1 MTIIHGGA
9 LNLRT
14 GNAGMRLR
22 RGTGGKFGNL
32 VIANLGGVNA
42 VGIQVDSCSTEVRT
56 QDYALVNPTTAGD
69 VTNTHLFISSNTIME
84 GTATRFNW
92 VSPCTTPATAWT
104 SVTATSAAL
113 GLFGGFYET
122 SNNTLE
128 LRPSCTSPA
137 YSAIDD
143 VPDTSFYLAVGFKG
157 AFGNNNWL
165 AGWSYLSGRFTTA
178 TNPGGAASP
187 CTGGAT
193 FLVAPPP
200 PPPPPSPSPPIPE
213 NAVTEQQVSFQVT
226 LGMTRDAFDPVST
239 AYKNTVAARVGVSA
253 DKVVL
258 EIEEPLAGRRLQSA
272 SSIIVTNKIVVPDA
286 ASAASVSNSVQAI
299 VAAPQAFTTSLQQ
312 SNPAFASVQV
322 SGITAPVIATILV
335 PNQIYV
341 QPVPQEPLEPQKVF
355 PDWGIAVFVILAV
368 VLGSLCALFY
378 WVVNRERSGKPVFM
392 QLDIKKKPSN
402 PALDKG
408 IELESTNV

>member
-1 MTIIHGGA
+1 
-9 LNLRT
+9 
-14 GNAGMRLR
+14 
-22 RGTGGKFGNL
+22 
-32 VIANLGGVNA
+32 
-42 VGIQVDSCSTEVRT
+42 
-56 QDYALVNPTTAGD
+56 
-69 VTNTHLFISSNTIME
+69 
-84 GTATRFNW
+84 
-92 VSPCTTPATAWT
+92 
-104 SVTATSAAL
+104 
-113 GLFGGFYET
+113 
-122 SNNTLE
+122 
-128 LRPSCTSPA
+128 
-137 YSAIDD
+137 
-143 VPDTSFYLAVGFKG
+143 
-157 AFGNNNWL
+157 
-165 AGWSYLSGRFTTA
+165 
-178 TNPGGAASP
+178 
-187 CTGGAT
+187 
-193 FLVAPPP
+193 
-200 PPPPPSPSPPIPE
+200 
-213 NAVTEQQVSFQVT
+213 VTEQQVSFQVT

-258 EIEEPLAGRRLQSA
+258 EIEEPFAGRRLQSA
-272 SSIIVTNKIVVPDA
+272 SSIIVTNKIVVQDA

-392 QLDIKKKPSN
+392 QLDIKKKPTN

>member
-1 MTIIHGGA
+1 
-9 LNLRT
+9 
-14 GNAGMRLR
+14 
-22 RGTGGKFGNL
+22 
-32 VIANLGGVNA
+32 
-42 VGIQVDSCSTEVRT
+42 
-56 QDYALVNPTTAGD
+56 
-69 VTNTHLFISSNTIME
+69 
-84 GTATRFNW
+84 
-92 VSPCTTPATAWT
+92 
-104 SVTATSAAL
+104 
-113 GLFGGFYET
+113 
-122 SNNTLE
+122 
-128 LRPSCTSPA
+128 
-137 YSAIDD
+137 
-143 VPDTSFYLAVGFKG
+143 
-157 AFGNNNWL
+157 
-165 AGWSYLSGRFTTA
+165 
-178 TNPGGAASP
+178 
-187 CTGGAT
+187 
-193 FLVAPPP
+193 
-200 PPPPPSPSPPIPE
+200 
-213 NAVTEQQVSFQVT
+213 VTEQQVSFQVT

-258 EIEEPLAGRRLQSA
+258 EIEEPFAGRRLQSA

-286 ASAASVSNSVQAI
+286 ATAASVSNSVQAI

>member
-1 MTIIHGGA
+1 
-9 LNLRT
+9 
-14 GNAGMRLR
+14 
-22 RGTGGKFGNL
+22 
-32 VIANLGGVNA
+32 
-42 VGIQVDSCSTEVRT
+42 
-56 QDYALVNPTTAGD
+56 
-69 VTNTHLFISSNTIME
+69 
-84 GTATRFNW
+84 
-92 VSPCTTPATAWT
+92 
-104 SVTATSAAL
+104 
-113 GLFGGFYET
+113 
-122 SNNTLE
+122 
-128 LRPSCTSPA
+128 
-137 YSAIDD
+137 
-143 VPDTSFYLAVGFKG
+143 
-157 AFGNNNWL
+157 
-165 AGWSYLSGRFTTA
+165 
-178 TNPGGAASP
+178 
-187 CTGGAT
+187 
-193 FLVAPPP
+193 
-200 PPPPPSPSPPIPE
+200 
-213 NAVTEQQVSFQVT
+213 VTEQQVSFQVT

-258 EIEEPLAGRRLQSA
+258 EIEEPFAGRRLQSA

-286 ASAASVSNSVQAI
+286 ASAASVSNFVQAI

>member
-1 MTIIHGGA
+1 
-9 LNLRT
+9 
-14 GNAGMRLR
+14 
-22 RGTGGKFGNL
+22 
-32 VIANLGGVNA
+32 
-42 VGIQVDSCSTEVRT
+42 
-56 QDYALVNPTTAGD
+56 
-69 VTNTHLFISSNTIME
+69 
-84 GTATRFNW
+84 
-92 VSPCTTPATAWT
+92 
-104 SVTATSAAL
+104 
-113 GLFGGFYET
+113 
-122 SNNTLE
+122 
-128 LRPSCTSPA
+128 
-137 YSAIDD
+137 
-143 VPDTSFYLAVGFKG
+143 
-157 AFGNNNWL
+157 
-165 AGWSYLSGRFTTA
+165 
-178 TNPGGAASP
+178 
-187 CTGGAT
+187 
-193 FLVAPPP
+193 
-200 PPPPPSPSPPIPE
+200 
-213 NAVTEQQVSFQVT
+213 VTEQQVSFQVT

-258 EIEEPLAGRRLQSA
+258 EIEEPFAGRRLQSA

-341 QPVPQEPLEPQKVF
+341 QPVPQVPLEPQKVF

-392 QLDIKKKPSN
+392 QLDIKKKPTN

>member
-1 MTIIHGGA
+1 VGAGA
-9 LNLRT
+9 LSTRP
-14 GNAGMRLR
+14 GNAMMRLR
-22 RGTGGKFGNL
+22 EGTGGKFGNL
-32 VIANLGGVNA
+32 ILANVATHPGIRIDTCSSGGSAAPSIVSVLPASSASLDTYLFFSSNIIIE
-42 VGIQVDSCSTEVRT
+42 G
-56 QDYALVNPTTAGD
+56 PTAG
-69 VTNTHLFISSNTIME
+69 FQI
-84 GTATRFNW
+84 
-92 VSPCTTPATAWT
+92 VSPCTGTAPT
-104 SVTATSAAL
+104 FVNTNPL
-113 GLFGGFYET
+113 IFGGFYET

-226 LGMTRDAFDPVST
+226 LGMTRDQFELVPVST

-253 DKVVL
+253 DKVAL
-258 EIEEPLAGRRLQSA
+258 EVDDSVAGRRLQSA

-286 ASAASVSNSVQAI
+286 ASAATVSNSVQAI

-341 QPVPQEPLEPQKVF
+341 QPVAQEPQKVF

-378 WVVNRERSGKPVFM
+378 WVVRRERSGKPVFM

-408 IELESTNV
+408 IELESTQV

>member
-1 MTIIHGGA
+1 M
-9 LNLRT
+9 
-14 GNAGMRLR
+14 
-22 RGTGGKFGNL
+22 
-32 VIANLGGVNA
+32 
-42 VGIQVDSCSTEVRT
+42 
-56 QDYALVNPTTAGD
+56 
-69 VTNTHLFISSNTIME
+69 
-84 GTATRFNW
+84 
-92 VSPCTTPATAWT
+92 
-104 SVTATSAAL
+104 
-113 GLFGGFYET
+113 
-122 SNNTLE
+122 
-128 LRPSCTSPA
+128 
-137 YSAIDD
+137 
-143 VPDTSFYLAVGFKG
+143 
-157 AFGNNNWL
+157 
-165 AGWSYLSGRFTTA
+165 
-178 TNPGGAASP
+178 
-187 CTGGAT
+187 
-193 FLVAPPP
+193 
-200 PPPPPSPSPPIPE
+200 
-213 NAVTEQQVSFQVT
+213 TEQQVSFQVT

-258 EIEEPLAGRRLQSA
+258 EIEEPFAGRRLQSA

>member
-1 MTIIHGGA
+1 
-9 LNLRT
+9 
-14 GNAGMRLR
+14 
-22 RGTGGKFGNL
+22 
-32 VIANLGGVNA
+32 
-42 VGIQVDSCSTEVRT
+42 
-56 QDYALVNPTTAGD
+56 
-69 VTNTHLFISSNTIME
+69 
-84 GTATRFNW
+84 
-92 VSPCTTPATAWT
+92 
-104 SVTATSAAL
+104 
-113 GLFGGFYET
+113 
-122 SNNTLE
+122 
-128 LRPSCTSPA
+128 
-137 YSAIDD
+137 
-143 VPDTSFYLAVGFKG
+143 
-157 AFGNNNWL
+157 
-165 AGWSYLSGRFTTA
+165 
-178 TNPGGAASP
+178 
-187 CTGGAT
+187 
-193 FLVAPPP
+193 
-200 PPPPPSPSPPIPE
+200 
-213 NAVTEQQVSFQVT
+213 VTEQQVSFQVT

-253 DKVVL
+253 DKVAL
-258 EIEEPLAGRRLQSA
+258 EVDDSVAGRRLQSA

-286 ASAASVSNSVQAI
+286 ASAATVSNSVQAI

-312 SNPAFASVQV
+312 SNLAFASVQV

-341 QPVPQEPLEPQKVF
+341 QPVAQEPQKVF

>member
-1 MTIIHGGA
+1 
-9 LNLRT
+9 
-14 GNAGMRLR
+14 
-22 RGTGGKFGNL
+22 
-32 VIANLGGVNA
+32 
-42 VGIQVDSCSTEVRT
+42 
-56 QDYALVNPTTAGD
+56 
-69 VTNTHLFISSNTIME
+69 
-84 GTATRFNW
+84 
-92 VSPCTTPATAWT
+92 
-104 SVTATSAAL
+104 
-113 GLFGGFYET
+113 
-122 SNNTLE
+122 
-128 LRPSCTSPA
+128 
-137 YSAIDD
+137 
-143 VPDTSFYLAVGFKG
+143 
-157 AFGNNNWL
+157 
-165 AGWSYLSGRFTTA
+165 
-178 TNPGGAASP
+178 
-187 CTGGAT
+187 
-193 FLVAPPP
+193 
-200 PPPPPSPSPPIPE
+200 
-213 NAVTEQQVSFQVT
+213 
-226 LGMTRDAFDPVST
+226 MTRDAFDPVST

-253 DKVVL
+253 DKVAL